1 MARRPRHV
9 VPGQALHVI
18 QRGNN
23 RQAIFFADADYR
35 FYHETLED
43 AARRYGCAVHA
54 YVFMTNHV
62 HLLLTPSTEDGPSRV
77 LQSLGRRYVR
87 YVNTL
92 YRRTGTLWEG
102 RFKSAIVDSEQYL
115 LTCYRYVESNPVRAG
130 MVAVPR
136 DYPWSSHRHNA
147 HGQPDSLLESHD
159 VYRRLGA
166 DAASRQAQYGR
177 LFEQKQDASQL
188 EIIRRATDAGAVV
201 GNDRFREQ
209 IEAALECR
217 VRRHQHG
224 GDRRSKMFGDRGL

>member
-35 FYHETLED
+35 FYHEALED
-43 AARRYGCAVHA
+43 ASRCYTCAVHA

-87 YVNTL
+87 YINTV

-115 LTCYRYVESNPVRAG
+115 LTCSRYIELNPVRAG
-130 MVAVPR
+130 MVAAPQ
-136 DYPWSSHRHNA
+136 DYPWSSYRHNA
-147 HGQPDSLLESHD
+147 RGQRDSLIRPHD
-159 VYRRLGA
+159 VYQSLGP
-166 DAASRQAQYGR
+166 DGASRQERYAR
-177 LFEQKQDASQL
+177 LFQCMPDSS
-188 EIIRRATDAGAVV
+188 EIGKIRSATADGTVL

-209 IEAALECR
+209 IEAILKCR
-217 VRRHQHG
+217 VRPYQHG
-224 GDRRSKMFGDRGL
+224 GDRKSKLFRDQEL